1 MKIAGEEFTRADN
14 FSQLDDS
21 FVVAAIL
28 STVVIR
34 SKPHFTETEGWGDQ
48 CDKQMIVQSFSM
60 KVIENCEKNISA
72 APPRWAHSTKVMMAD
87 IFFFKKH
94 LTAT

>member
-34 SKPHFTETEGWGDQ
+34 SKPHFTETEGWADQ

-72 APPRWAHSTKVMMAD
+72 APPDELIPPKWWWQT
-87 IFFFKKH
+87 FFLKKH
-94 LTAT
+94 PTAT